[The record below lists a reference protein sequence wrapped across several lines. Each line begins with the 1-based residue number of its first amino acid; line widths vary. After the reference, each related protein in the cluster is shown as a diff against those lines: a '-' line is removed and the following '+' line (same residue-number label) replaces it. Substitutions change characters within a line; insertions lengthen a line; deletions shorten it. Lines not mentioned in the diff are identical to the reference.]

1 MVCPLRF
8 IVLAVSAVVALVALA
23 FAMREDE
30 DDIKADDVGGGK
42 MEGEKAKGSID
53 GKGQKVEQIENP
65 IWKTATFGWDMMNG
79 KFLLPQ
85 AVAEA
90 VNYSVISGEGAESKV
105 HIRQMRINHDGDQ

>member
-1 MVCPLRF
+1 M
-8 IVLAVSAVVALVALA
+8 LAVSAVVALVALA

-53 GKGQKVEQIENP
+53 GKGQKLEEQTENP

-79 KFLLPQ
+79 KFLYRKLWLKQ
-85 AVAEA
+85 
-90 VNYSVISGEGAESKV
+90 
-105 HIRQMRINHDGDQ
+105 

>member
-30 DDIKADDVGGGK
+30 DEMKADDVGGGQV
-42 MEGEKAKGSID
+42 EGEKAKGSID
-53 GKGQKVEQIENP
+53 GKGQKVEQTENP

-79 KFLLPQ
+79 KFLYRKLWLKQ
-85 AVAEA
+85 
-90 VNYSVISGEGAESKV
+90 
-105 HIRQMRINHDGDQ
+105 